1 LQINR
6 SAPAKRSTAMSN
18 EVLSEKQAR
27 TLHPERPSF
36 LKRIGNWLQPPISYF
51 LYSMV
56 RFLNKWDRNLTH
68 YHFNPN
74 PKFYEDLAPSKDIG
88 DEQVYTQAIMW
99 ALRNEEITNIALTG
113 PYGSGK
119 SSILKA
125 FEIQNKQYR
134 YLNISLATFDDN
146 LAKGDEQRKLVE
158 TSILQQIFY
167 HVKDRQI
174 PDSRFK
180 RIKSLT
186 RVQQVFISIAF
197 TIWLIAGVYTFKP
210 EFFSKFEWLNKFE
223 EANKSQIN
231 TICSILFLIG
241 FALGVFVLF
250 RTFRNKK
257 FTKLNLTSGEL
268 ELAQEESSSILNK
281 YLDEILY
288 FFESTSFNVVI
299 IEDLDRFN
307 DPEIFTKLRE
317 INILINNSRQINR
330 RVVFIYAV
338 RDDMFIDKSRTKF
351 FEFIIP
357 VIPVINSSNSTDIL
371 IQKLSGARLDKAI
384 SNEFISDITLYIDDM
399 RMLKNVINEY
409 IIYKDKIG
417 AGLNQDKL
425 LGMIIY
431 KNLYPRDFA
440 DLNENKGRVF
450 GILQKKETYV
460 KSLVASLDQ
469 HISEKETLLAGVDAL
484 ALDSIAE
491 LRSVYLLAVLEKF
504 PQDIHSI
511 SIGTAAG
518 RHAVKELKED
528 AYFPKVTET
537 TNFQYLRYG
546 SLYNSGFSFKQIEAE
561 VNPYHTYTEREQLV
575 RRKAEVE
582 KNKLKAE
589 IENMKAQRLLI
600 RECGLSEILQQ
611 SPDLVSS
618 IKEDK
623 LLVYLLRYGY
633 IDEHY
638 SSYISYFY
646 EGTITKEDNDFILSV
661 KNHESKPF
669 NFKLTKTGQLIKKL
683 RLHEFDQ
690 TEILNYYLLDYLL
703 ANSSEYANH
712 LHQIIGQIISKRQ
725 DAISFLDGYVSEGSH
740 TDKLIL
746 FLVKDWPSFWDFIEQ
761 ESGYPD
767 KKKEKYLALII
778 SCASVQ
784 DIIALNKNATLSTY
798 ISKDQYFLNLFP
810 AQEWKKIA
818 DVISN
823 LNIKFEDLHVAESA
837 MPLFD
842 FVYQH
847 NHYRINERMVELILE
862 MKGPGNFIDLS
873 ELSRCNYTTIQKS
886 GCSHLINYID
896 ENIVTYI
903 NELYLKLTD
912 NTYESEE
919 SLIALLNKPEV
930 TEDLYEPLLSG
941 QQVQIAD
948 IEELETKSWKA
959 LMTTSRLKPTWP
971 NILIY
976 YIEEKEIKDPLTG
989 YLNMEGN
996 YTVLAKEP
1004 WTTTGIITQELIDE
1018 FRYELITCNEISEM
1032 AYQDLLSSF
1041 NTSYKSPNIKGL
1053 SGKKINTLLA
1063 QKKLELT
1070 IENFDSLKASFAP
1083 MHIELIEGEISL
1095 FIEHINE
1102 YALDATDYDLLLSIS
1117 KLTRE
1122 QAQTIIDT
1130 IDDGLVNGNSNLPDS
1145 LLRVGQ
1151 MGIRL
1156 SSVLLDNLFPLLST
1170 TARIKLLTAQI
1181 SNLTSEEISNY
1192 LGLIGQPYSV
1202 IATNARPLLD
1212 DNDMNKKLLNAL
1224 ENRGFISSWNYYEN
1238 RIRVYTRNR

>member
-1 LQINR
+1 
-6 SAPAKRSTAMSN
+6 MSN
-18 EVLSEKQAR
+18 EVQSDKQAR
-27 TLHPERPSF
+27 NTHPRKLSF
-36 LKRIGNWLQPPISYF
+36 VKRIGKWLQPPTSHF
-51 LYSMV
+51 LYSIV
-56 RFLNKWDRNLTH
+56 NFLNKWDRKLTH

-74 PKFYEDLAPSKDIG
+74 PKFYEDLAPSKNIG
-88 DEQVYTQAIMW
+88 DEQVYTQAIKW

-119 SSILKA
+119 SSILKS
-125 FEIQNKQYR
+125 FENENRQYR

-146 LAKGDEQRKLVE
+146 VAKGDEQRKLVE

-180 RIKSLT
+180 RIKRLT
-186 RVQQVFISIAF
+186 RIQQVFISLAF
-197 TIWLIAGVYTFKP
+197 IIWLIAGIYTFKP
-210 EFFSKFEWLNKFE
+210 EFFLKFEWLNMFE

-371 IQKLSGARLDKAI
+371 MQKLSGARLDKAI
-384 SNEFISDITLYIDDM
+384 SPEFISDITLYIDDM

-431 KNLYPRDFA
+431 KNLYPKDFA
-440 DLNENKGRVF
+440 DLNENKGKVF
-450 GILQKKETYV
+450 GILQNKETYI
-460 KSLVASLDQ
+460 KSLVTKLDQ
-469 HISEKETLLAGVDAL
+469 QISEKEKLVEEAEAL

-491 LRSVYLLAVLEKF
+491 LRSVYLLAILEKL

-511 SIGTAAG
+511 SIGTVAG
-518 RHAVKELKED
+518 RYALNVLKDD
-528 AYFPKVTET
+528 AHFPKVTET
-537 TNFQYLRYG
+537 TNFQYLRHG
-546 SLYNSGFSFKQIEAE
+546 SLYNSNLSFKQVETE
-561 VNPYHTYTEREQLV
+561 VNPYYTYAEREQMV
-575 RRKAEVE
+575 RHKVEAE
-582 KNKLKAE
+582 KNKLKEE
-589 IENMKAQRLLI
+589 IEAMKTQRLLT
-600 RECGLSEILQQ
+600 RDRGLSEILQQ
-611 SPDLVSS
+611 SVDLVSS

-669 NFKLTKTGQLIKKL
+669 NFKLTQTEQLIKKL
-683 RLHEFDQ
+683 RLHEFGQ
-690 TEILNYYLLDYLL
+690 AEILNYNLFDYLL
-703 ANSSEYANH
+703 ANSNEYAIH
-712 LHQIIGQIISKRQ
+712 LQRMVGQIVSKRA
-725 DAISFLDGYVSEGSH
+725 DVISFLDGYISEGSQ
-740 TDKLIL
+740 TDKLISL
-746 FLVKDWPSFWDFIEQ
+746 LVRDWPLFWDFIEQ
-761 ESGYPD
+761 ESGFSD
-767 KKKEKYLALII
+767 KKKEQYLALII
-778 SCASVQ
+778 SNASIQNITV
-784 DIIALNKNATLSTY
+784 LNKNAMLSNY
-798 ISKDQYFLNLFP
+798 ISKDKYFLNLFP
-810 AQEWKKIA
+810 AQEWQKIA
-818 DVISN
+818 DVIKK
-823 LNIKFEDLHVAESA
+823 LNIKFEDLHVTESA

-842 FVYQH
+842 FVYH
-847 NHYRINERMVELILE
+847 NNHYRINEQMVELIVE
-862 MKGPGNFIDLS
+862 KKGSQNITDLG

-886 GCSHLINYID
+886 GCSHLVNYID
-896 ENIVTYI
+896 KNIVEYI
-903 NELYLKLTD
+903 NELYLKLAD
-912 NTYESEE
+912 NTHESEA
-919 SLIALLNKPEV
+919 SLIELLNRPEV

-941 QQVQIAD
+941 QQAQIAD
-948 IEELETKSWKA
+948 INGVETKAWKA
-959 LMTTSRLKPTWP
+959 LVTTSRLKATWT

-989 YLNMEGN
+989 YLDIESV
-996 YTVLAKEP
+996 YTALAKEP

-1018 FRYELITCNEISEM
+1018 FRYDLITCNKISDT
-1032 AYQDLLSSF
+1032 AYEALSSSF
-1041 NTSYKSPNIKGL
+1041 DTTYKNPDIKTL
-1053 SGKKINTLLA
+1053 SRKKINILLA
-1063 QKKLELT
+1063 QHKLELT

-1083 MHIELIEGEISL
+1083 MHINLVEGEISL

-1102 YALDATDYDLLLSIS
+1102 YTLNAADYDLLLGIS

-1122 QAQTIIDT
+1122 QAQKIVDT
-1130 IDDGLVNGNSNLPDS
+1130 IDDGLVNSNSNLPDT
-1145 LLRVGQ
+1145 LWKTGL
-1151 MGIRL
+1151 MGIRI
-1156 SSVLLDNLFPLLST
+1156 SSVLLDKLFPLLST

-1181 SNLTSEEISNY
+1181 SNLTAEQIAKY
-1192 LGLIGQPYSV
+1192 LKLIGEAYSV

-1212 DNDMNKKLLNAL
+1212 DNDMNKQLLNAL
-1224 ENRGFISSWNYYEN
+1224 EKIGFISSWSYYEK